1 MATGETME
9 RQPLKAEIPI
19 VLIEVGIVIATR
31 EVQPLKTLLPI
42 ALTEVEMAI
51 DFRDVH

>member
-1 MATGETME
+1 MATGETIE
-9 RQPLKAEIPI
+9 RQPLKAEVPI
-19 VLIEVGIVIATR
+19 VFVEVGIVIARR
-31 EVQPLKTLLPI
+31 EVQPLKELLPI